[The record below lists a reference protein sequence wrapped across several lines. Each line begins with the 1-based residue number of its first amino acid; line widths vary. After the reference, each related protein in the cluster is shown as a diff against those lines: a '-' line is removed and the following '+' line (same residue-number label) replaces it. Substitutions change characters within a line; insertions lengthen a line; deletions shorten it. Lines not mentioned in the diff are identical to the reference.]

1 MTLDQLATAYLDAR
15 PASTAQ
21 AWNLVAVRRMFG
33 SKNLTHINSVNLSRY
48 RRERRENISDG
59 SLRRELG
66 ALKACL
72 AWGRRQ
78 RLHAVDL
85 PEIELPPEGAP
96 RTRVLT
102 LAEEAEV
109 RAIALNTSGVRL
121 SRLARFT
128 AIGLDCGARKAAIE
142 TLEWRQVD
150 MVKGFIDFD
159 LPGRAKSVKR
169 RAKAPVP
176 PRLKPLLLRAW
187 DERDGPYVL
196 DHAGDIRKPW
206 ATAFRGTAHA
216 NLHPHDL
223 RRTFITLAIEAGVN
237 IEAVA
242 RIVGD
247 NPATLRKHYQHHQP
261 QWMQDE
267 MQKRWG
273 T

>member
-1 MTLDQLATAYLDAR
+1 MTFEQLAAAYLDAR
-15 PASTAQ
+15 SGSTAQ
-21 AWNLVAVRRMFG
+21 AW
-33 SKNLTHINSVNLSRY
+33 SLTHVLRTFGKGDLAAITSLSLSRY
-48 RRERRENISDG
+48 RRERRVNVSDG
-59 SLRRELG
+59 TLRRELG

-102 LAEEAEV
+102 LAEEATF
-109 RAIALNTSGVRL
+109 RDIAINTSGVRL
-121 SRLARFT
+121 SRLALFT
-128 AIGLDCGARKAAIE
+128 AIGLDCGARKEAIE

-150 MVKGFIDFD
+150 LVKGFIDFD

-196 DHAGDIRKPW
+196 GHAGDIRKPW
-206 ATAFRGTAHA
+206 TTAYRGTPFEDVR
-216 NLHPHDL
+216 PHDL

-273 T
+273 P

>member
-1 MTLDQLATAYLDAR
+1 MTFDQLAIAYLDAR
-15 PASTAQ
+15 SASTAQ
-21 AWNLVAVRRMFG
+21 AWSLTNIRRTFG
-33 SKNLTHINSVNLSRY
+33 AKDLRQINSLSLSRY
-48 RRERRENISDG
+48 RRERRANVSDG
-59 SLRRELG
+59 TLRRELG

-78 RLHAVDL
+78 RLHAADL

-102 LAEEAEV
+102 LAEEAAF
-109 RAIALNTSGVRL
+109 RDIASNTSRVRL
-121 SRLARFT
+121 SRLARFV

-150 MVKGFIDFD
+150 LVKGFIDFD
-159 LPGRAKSVKR
+159 LPGRAQSVKR

-196 DHAGDIRKPW
+196 DHDGDIRKPW
-206 ATAFRGTAHA
+206 STAYRGTPFEAIR
-216 NLHPHDL
+216 PHDL
-223 RRTFITLAIEAGVN
+223 RRSFITLAIEAGVN

-242 RIVGD
+242 RVVGD

-261 QWMQDE
+261 QWLQDE

-273 T
+273 S